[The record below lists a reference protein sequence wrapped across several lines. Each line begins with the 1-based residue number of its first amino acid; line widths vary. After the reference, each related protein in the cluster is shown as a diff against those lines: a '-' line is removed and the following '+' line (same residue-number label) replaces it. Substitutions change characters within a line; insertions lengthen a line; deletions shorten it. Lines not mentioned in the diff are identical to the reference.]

1 MLAVLLTIRFHPTLL
16 QAAHRL
22 VLAILER
29 KLVNNLLSV
38 VSQIKPIVQ
47 LAWLIVVHQGLVSV
61 LGSGFLVASGLS
73 GDSRGRRQSFVEIL
87 CLLVGMVS
95 VHQLQLFYG
104 LGDDLVN
111 LEE

>member
-1 MLAVLLTIRFHPTLL
+1 MLAVRLAIRFHPALL

-22 VLAILER
+22 VLAVLER

-47 LAWLIVVHQGLVSV
+47 LAWLVVVHQGVSV
-61 LGSGFLVASGLS
+61 LGFGVLVASGLS